1 MDTTC
6 DAKAYKLEIKRHPL
20 NMWIADF
27 NHAVSATCLCNSN
40 VQYVVNHTVTP
51 SRLTNTL
58 LCRAV
63 SCRVVSCRVVSRCVV
78 SCRAVSRRVVSCCL
92 CRVRSRACM
101 SLASIVSESPVDAG
115 SMCVAC
121 VSLVSIVGKIPV
133 GAGGRALRSIFPL
146 LSPAGAGRHS
156 VT

>member
-63 SCRVVSCRVVSRCVV
+63 SCRVVSCRVVL
-78 SCRAVSRRVVSCCL
+78 CRVVSRRVASCRVVLSVSC
-92 CRVRSRACM
+92 
-101 SLASIVSESPVDAG
+101 P
-115 SMCVAC
+115 VAC
-121 VSLVSIVGKIPV
+121 VHV
-133 GAGGRALRSIFPL
+133 AGIDSG
-146 LSPAGAGRHS
+146 
-156 VT
+156 

>member
-63 SCRVVSCRVVSRCVV
+63 SCRVVSCRVVSCCVV

-92 CRVRSRACM
+92 CRVIPQVVFTTVSFKIFFVNWCHLV
-101 SLASIVSESPVDAG
+101 LASIGNWIQLGTVYEA
-115 SMCVAC
+115 
-121 VSLVSIVGKIPV
+121 
-133 GAGGRALRSIFPL
+133 
-146 LSPAGAGRHS
+146 
-156 VT
+156 